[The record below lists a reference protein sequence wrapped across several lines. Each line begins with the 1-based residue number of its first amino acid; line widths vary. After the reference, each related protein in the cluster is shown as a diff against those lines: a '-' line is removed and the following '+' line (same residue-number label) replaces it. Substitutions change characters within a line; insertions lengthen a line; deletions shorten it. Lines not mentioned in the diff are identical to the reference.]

1 MLRKIISL
9 SISLIIIVTGLILT
23 NLFLPFLSNYLG
35 YDLPRQWLNG
45 NYLCYHDTDFTRY
58 FYIFLA
64 WPSIGTVYYKMAV
77 QLR

>member
-23 NLFLPFLSNYLG
+23 NLSLPFLSNYLG
-35 YDLPRQWLNG
+35 YDLHGNGLMGITFATMAWL
-45 NYLCYHDTDFTRY
+45 
-58 FYIFLA
+58 
-64 WPSIGTVYYKMAV
+64 SIGTVYYKMAV

>member
-23 NLFLPFLSNYLG
+23 NLSLPFLSNYLG
-35 YDLPRQWLNG
+35 YDLHGNG
-45 NYLCYHDTDFTRY
+45 LMGITFATMILTLPGLLYLP
-58 FYIFLA
+58 A